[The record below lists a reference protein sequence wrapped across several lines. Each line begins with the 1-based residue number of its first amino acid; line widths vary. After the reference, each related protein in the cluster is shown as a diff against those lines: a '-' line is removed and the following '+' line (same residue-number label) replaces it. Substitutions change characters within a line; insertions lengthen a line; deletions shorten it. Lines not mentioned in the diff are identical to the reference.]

1 MRESCTTISASGFL
15 WFQLQL
21 GMSGNQLPADAV
33 ASRVE
38 LDHSVAELD
47 ALISDVHNLSHRLH
61 SSKLEHLGLK
71 AAMKDL
77 CRRWRNDTDCRST
90 SGTDCT
96 GWSLR
101 QCSTFLPR
109 RAGGPEQRRQAQR
122 CNQSASEPDSG
133 TGSATNAGAGLGTRI
148 QDWGGSCRTWIY
160 SDARASSQHW
170 GEIVHRVKTRRR
182 NGGDRGGAGPDQQW
196 IQCRSFRH
204 RIAGIIQSRE

>member
-1 MRESCTTISASGFL
+1 M
-15 WFQLQL
+15 
-21 GMSGNQLPADAV
+21 

-77 CRRWRNDTDCRST
+77 CQEMAKRHGLQINLEAQIAQDGL
-90 SGTDCT
+90 SGNVPLCFYRVAQEALSNVVKHSDAT
-96 GWSLR
+96 
-101 QCSTFLPR
+101 
-109 RAGGPEQRRQAQR
+109 RAH
-122 CNQSASEPDSG
+122 EPDSG

-170 GEIVHRVKTRRR
+170 GEIVHQSKPGEGTVVTAEAPVPTS
-182 NGGDRGGAGPDQQW
+182 NGFNAGHSA
-196 IQCRSFRH
+196 I
-204 RIAGIIQSRE
+204 GSRE